1 MERSEL
7 WKIGPLTLTRFIE
20 VVQESHCSPRGS
32 QPSPR
37 SPPRAFTGSIARSI
51 GALGAP
57 RRWIILRK
65 TGPGAGLTLYRY
77 RAELRDG
84 TSPTFAVA
92 IDAAGKIAGSRLL
105 P

>member
-1 MERSEL
+1 MEPAFAAL
-7 WKIGPLTLTRFIE
+7 FTP
-20 VVQESHCSPRGS
+20 
-32 QPSPR
+32 
-37 SPPRAFTGSIARSI
+37 AFTASLAKGI

-57 RRWIILRK
+57 NRWVFLGKR
-65 TGPGAGLTLYRY
+65 GLGGGLTLYRY

-84 TSPTFAVA
+84 SSPTFVVA